1 MSSPLRR
8 RIRHAR
14 RLLGY
19 GALVVLILLATGV
32 AALNQLLPLVERH
45 PDKVAGWL
53 SERIGQPVAFEGARG
68 EWTRH
73 GPRFT
78 LQGLRIGAGERQL
91 AIGEAELLVS
101 VYSGLL
107 PGEPL
112 TALKVRDLALVLE
125 QGGDRR
131 WRVAGLPF
139 EPQPGVDPLD
149 TLEALGELQVEQA
162 RLSVRSPALRRPL
175 ELPRVDLRL
184 RVGGGSVRAGLRA
197 WADPASAPMAAVAEL
212 DRADWSGRL
221 WAGGER
227 LDLSAWSALIADTG
241 LVMAGSG
248 RIDLWARIEAQR
260 VMDVRTR
267 ADLAPLAMGARRPW
281 LPAEGDV
288 EVLTSPPVAYERA
301 NLLARWQA
309 NEQGDWQ
316 LHAPEL
322 HFHEPGR
329 AEPRRLDGLWLAGGR
344 RFALQAPRLDLVPV
358 RQAASLS
365 ARVPEGLRQ
374 WLHRAAPEG
383 ELRNVHA
390 EGDERAWRGEATLA
404 DVAWQA
410 NAGRPG
416 MQGLAGHAAL
426 DQDGGVLQLTRG
438 PARFEWPGRFREPLD
453 FDLDGLLGWWR
464 GAEGWTLGASGLSVR
479 GADFGTRLRAELVF
493 GADGGKPR
501 LDLAADV
508 DTTPV
513 TAASRFW
520 IEGKMPPATIDWLD
534 SALLEGEVREGR
546 AALGGDLDDWPFRA
560 GQGRFDARARV
571 AEARVRFNPAWPDAE
586 QMDLQVAFD
595 GPGMMLEGTGAIAG
609 NPVERVAGG
618 IADFRDPRLL
628 LDVRSV
634 TRAENLQALMLAS
647 PLAET
652 HGEHLRN
659 GRMAGAATVDLV
671 LDLPLAA
678 RLGDRRIEGRLDL
691 ADARLADPRWQVE
704 LRKVKG
710 RTHFSAGG
718 FYTEELAVEFD
729 GQPGVFSLA
738 VGHDTDDPALAARAR
753 LSGSFPIAGL
763 LARHEPLGWLQPHVA
778 GAAAWDIRV
787 DVPVAAPGQAA
798 PPARL
803 RVESD
808 LAGVALTLP
817 APLAKAPEVGLPL
830 RLDLPLPVSAGEVQL
845 RLGELAR
852 LRGRFGEQGE
862 LAGVLQLGGE
872 GGSLDLP
879 DSGLV
884 VQGRAATLDAAGWIG
899 FASEG
904 ADAPQ
909 GQARGSLL
917 RSVDLQVASLDLL
930 GSPFPDTRVRLLRE
944 PQRLRVDFD
953 GPALA
958 GEIEVPAAEGAT
970 VRGRLA
976 RLHWAEKTVV
986 QDPASDPDRVGPAP
1000 LATPESALVALPG
1013 EAGPPP
1019 RPGQDPGAIPPLD
1032 FEVAD
1037 LRVGTLVLGRAEL
1050 QARPRGDG
1058 LHIERFRTRSAS
1070 FRLDASGDWRRTS
1083 AGLSRSQFEVDFG
1096 ADALGDLLGAFGLG
1110 GMVEDGPTTGRLD
1123 GYWQG
1128 SPGEFS
1134 LARFNG
1140 RFKVE
1145 VGEGALLEV
1154 EPGGGGRVLGLISLA
1169 EIPRRL
1175 TLDFKDF
1182 FNKGFGFN
1190 TMAGEFVFANGTAST
1205 DLLLINGPA
1214 AEIRISGS
1222 TDLRRQ
1228 QYDQRIEVLPKAGGV
1243 LPAIGALAGG
1253 PVGAAVGAVAQ
1264 AVLQQPLKEA
1274 ARTVYRVTGPWGDPV
1289 VEVIEK
1295 GQPPA
1300 SAPPRQP

>member
-1 MSSPLRR
+1 MSSTLRR

-19 GALVVLILLATGV
+19 GALVVLIGLATGV

-53 SERIGQPVAFEGARG
+53 SERIGQPVAFKGARG

-125 QGGDRR
+125 QGQDRR

-197 WADPASAPMAAVAEL
+197 WADPASPPMAAVAEL

-227 LDLSAWSALIADTG
+227 LDLSAWSGLIADTG

-260 VMDVRTR
+260 VMDVRSR

-365 ARVPEGLRQ
+365 SRVPDGLRQ

-383 ELRNVHA
+383 ELHNVHA
-390 EGDERAWRGEATLA
+390 EGDERAWRGEASLA
-404 DVAWQA
+404 NVAWQA

-479 GADFGTRLRAELVF
+479 GADFGTRLRAELAF

-513 TAASRFW
+513 AAASRFW

-534 SALLEGEVREGR
+534 GALLEGEVREGR
-546 AALGGDLDDWPFRA
+546 AALGGDLDDWPFRE

-595 GPGMMLEGTGAIAG
+595 GPGMTLEGTGAIAA
-609 NPVERVAGG
+609 NPVDSVAGG
-618 IADFRDPRLL
+618 IADFKDPRLL
-628 LDVRSV
+628 LDVRSA

-647 PLAET
+647 PLAES

-659 GRMAGAATVDLV
+659 GRMAGGATVDLV
-671 LDLPLAA
+671 LDLPLAE

-704 LRKVKG
+704 LRKVNG

-729 GQPGVFSLA
+729 GQPGVFNLA

-753 LSGSFPIAGL
+753 LRGSFPIVGL
-763 LARHEPLGWLQPHVA
+763 LARHEPMDWLQPHVS
-778 GAAAWDIRV
+778 GAAGWDIRV
-787 DVPVAAPGQAA
+787 DVPATPPGQAA

-808 LAGVALTLP
+808 LAGVALDLP

-884 VQGRAATLDAAGWIG
+884 VEGRAATLDAAGWIG

-909 GQARGSLL
+909 GQARGNLL

-930 GSPFPDTRVRLLRE
+930 GSPFPDTRVRLRRD

-976 RLHWAEKTVV
+976 RLHWADKAVV
-986 QDPASDPDRVGPAP
+986 EDPAGDPDRVGPAP
-1000 LATPESALVALPG
+1000 LSTPDSAQVALPG

-1037 LRVGTLVLGRAEL
+1037 LRVGKLVLGRAEL

-1058 LHIERFRTRSAS
+1058 LHIERFRTRSAG

-1083 AGLSRSQFEVDFG
+1083 AGLTRSQFEVGFG

-1110 GMVEDGPTTGRLD
+1110 GMIEDGPTTGRLD

-1145 VGEGALLEV
+1145 VGEGALLEL

-1190 TMAGEFVFANGTAST
+1190 TMSGEFVFANGSAST

-1228 QYDQRIEVLPKAGGV
+1228 QYDQRIEVLPKTGGV

-1274 ARTVYRVTGPWGDPV
+1274 GRTVYKVTGPWGDPV

>member
-32 AALNQLLPLVERH
+32 GALNQLLPLVERN
-45 PDKVAGWL
+45 PEKIAGWL
-53 SERIGQPVAFEGARG
+53 SERIGEPVAFEGARG
-68 EWTRH
+68 EWTRR

-78 LQGLRIGAGERQL
+78 LQGLRIGAGEREL
-91 AIGEAELLVS
+91 AIGEAELLVA

-112 TALKVRDLALVLE
+112 TELKVRDLALALE
-125 QGGDRR
+125 QGEDRR
-131 WRVAGLPF
+131 WRLVGLPF
-139 EPQPGVDPLD
+139 EPLPGVDPLD

-162 RLSVRSPALRRPL
+162 HLTVRSPALGRPL
-175 ELPRVDLRL
+175 EVPRVDLRL
-184 RVGGGSVRAGLRA
+184 RVGANAVRAGVRA
-197 WADPASAPMAAVAEL
+197 WADPKSTPMSAVAEL
-212 DRADWSGRL
+212 SRGDWSGKL
-221 WAGGER
+221 WAGGEG
-227 LDLSAWSALIADTG
+227 LNLSAWSGLMADTG
-241 LVMAGSG
+241 LVVAGSG
-248 RIDLWARIEAQR
+248 RIDLWASIEAQR
-260 VMDVRTR
+260 VMDVRSR
-267 ADLAPLAMGARRPW
+267 ADLAPLAVGARRPW
-281 LPAEGDV
+281 LPGEDEA
-288 EVLTSPPVAYERA
+288 LTSPPVAYERA

-309 NEQGDWQ
+309 NEDGDWQ
-316 LHAPEL
+316 MHAPEL

-365 ARVPEGLRQ
+365 GHVPAGLRQ
-374 WLHRAAPEG
+374 WLHRASPEG
-383 ELRNVHA
+383 ALRNVRV
-390 EGDERAWRGEATLA
+390 EGDEHAWRGEAALD

-426 DQDGGVLQLTRG
+426 DQDGGVLQLRRG
-438 PARFEWPGRFREPLD
+438 PARFEWPGRFRQPID

-464 GAEGWTLGASGLSVR
+464 SADGWTLGASGLSVR
-479 GADFGTRLRAELVF
+479 GADFGTRLRAELAF

-513 TAASRFW
+513 TAAGRFA
-520 IEGKMPPATIDWLD
+520 IEGRMPPATIEWLD
-534 SALLEGEVREGR
+534 NALLEGEVRDGR
-546 AALGGDLDDWPFRA
+546 AALGGDLDDWPFRNGA
-560 GQGRFDARARV
+560 GRFDARARV
-571 AEARVRFNPAWPDAE
+571 AETRVRFNKAWPDAE

-595 GPGMMLEGTGAIAG
+595 GPGMTLEGTGAIAG

-618 IADFRDPRLL
+618 IADFKDPRLL

-647 PLAET
+647 PLADT

-659 GRMAGAATVDLV
+659 GRMAGRAEVDLV

-678 RLGDRRIEGRLDL
+678 RLGDRRIEGTLDL
-691 ADARLADPRWQVE
+691 AEARLADPRWQVD

-718 FYTEELAVEFD
+718 FYTEDLAVEFD

-753 LSGSFPIAGL
+753 LRGAFPIAGL
-763 LARHEPLGWLQPHVA
+763 LARHEPLDWLQPHVA
-778 GAAAWDIRV
+778 GAAGWDIRV
-787 DVPVAAPGQAA
+787 DVPAAPPGQAA
-798 PPARL
+798 PPSRL

-852 LRGRFGEQGE
+852 LRGRFGEEGE

-879 DSGLV
+879 DTGLV

-899 FASEG
+899 FAAAERGEG
-904 ADAPQ
+904 Q
-909 GQARGSLL
+909 GEARGALI

-930 GSPFPDTRVRLLRE
+930 GSPFPDTRVRLRRE
-944 PQRLRVDFD
+944 PQATRVDFD

-958 GEIEVPAAEGAT
+958 GEIELPVAEGAA

-976 RLHWAEKTVV
+976 RLHWAEKAITGE
-986 QDPASDPDRVGPAP
+986 AEGEPDRVGPAA
-1000 LATPESALVALPG
+1000 LATPESALVDLP
-1013 EAGPPP
+1013 AGSPAPPQK
-1019 RPGQDPGAIPPLD
+1019 PGQDPGAIPALD

-1037 LRVGTLVLGRAEL
+1037 LRVGKLVLGKAEL
-1050 QARPRGDG
+1050 KARPRSGG
-1058 LHIERFRTRSAS
+1058 LHIEYFRTRSPD
-1070 FRLDASGDWRRTS
+1070 FRLDANGDWQRTS
-1083 AGLSRSQFEVDFG
+1083 AGLTRSQFEVDFR
-1096 ADALGDLLGAFGLG
+1096 AEALGDLLGAFGLG

-1140 RFKVE
+1140 RFLVE

-1190 TMAGEFVFANGTAST
+1190 TMAGEFVFANGSAST
-1205 DLLLINGPA
+1205 ELLLINGPA

-1228 QYDQRIEVLPKAGGV
+1228 QYDQRIEVLPKTGGV

-1253 PVGAAVGAVAQ
+1253 PVGAAVGAMAQ

-1274 ARTVYRVTGPWGDPV
+1274 ARTVYRVTGPWGEPV
-1289 VEVIEK
+1289 VEVIETGPPPVPPP
-1295 GQPPA
+1295 GQP
-1300 SAPPRQP
+1300 

>member
-45 PDKVAGWL
+45 PDKVADWL

-125 QGGDRR
+125 QGADRR

-184 RVGGGSVRAGLRA
+184 RVGGGSVRAGVRA

-316 LHAPEL
+316 VHAPEL

-404 DVAWQA
+404 DVAWRA

-479 GADFGTRLRAELVF
+479 GADFGTRLRAELAF

-534 SALLEGEVREGR
+534 NALLEGEVREGR

-595 GPGMMLEGTGAIAG
+595 GPGMALEGSGAIAS
-609 NPVERVAGG
+609 NPVDRVAGG
-618 IADFRDPRLL
+618 IADFKDPRLL
-628 LDVRSV
+628 LDVRSG

-659 GRMAGAATVDLV
+659 GRMAGGAVVDLV
-671 LDLPLAA
+671 LDLPLAE

-704 LRKVKG
+704 LRKVNG

-729 GQPGVFSLA
+729 GQPGVFNLA

-753 LSGSFPIAGL
+753 LRGSFPIVGL
-763 LARHEPLGWLQPHVA
+763 LARHEPLDWLQPHVS
-778 GAAAWDIRV
+778 GAADWDIRV
-787 DVPVAAPGQAA
+787 DVPATPPGQAA

-808 LAGVALTLP
+808 LAGVALGLP

-862 LAGVLQLGGE
+862 LAGVLQLGGD

-884 VQGRAATLDAAGWIG
+884 VEGRAATLDAAGWIG

-904 ADAPQ
+904 DAPQ
-909 GQARGSLL
+909 GKSRGSLL

-930 GSPFPDTRVRLLRE
+930 GSPFPDTRVRLRRD

-976 RLHWAEKTVV
+976 RLHWADKAVV
-986 QDPASDPDRVGPAP
+986 DDPASDPDRVGPAP
-1000 LATPESALVALPG
+1000 LATPESALAALPG

-1037 LRVGTLVLGRAEL
+1037 LRVGTLALGRAEL

-1083 AGLSRSQFEVDFG
+1083 AGLSRSQFEVEFG

-1110 GMVEDGPTTGRLD
+1110 GMIEDGPTTGRLD

-1140 RFKVE
+1140 RFKVD
-1145 VGEGALLEV
+1145 VGEGALLEL

>member
-53 SERIGQPVAFEGARG
+53 SERIGLPVAFEGARG

-73 GPRFT
+73 GPRFG
-78 LQGLRIGAGERQL
+78 LRGLRIGAGDRQL

-112 TALKVRDLALVLE
+112 TALKVRDLALALE
-125 QGGDRR
+125 QGEDRR
-131 WRVAGLPF
+131 WRLVGLPF
-139 EPQPGVDPLD
+139 EPVPGVDPLD

-162 RLSVRSPALRRPL
+162 RLVVRSPALRRPL

-184 RVGGGSVRAGLRA
+184 RVGADGVRAGVRA
-197 WADPASAPMAAVAEL
+197 WADPASPPMAAVAEL

-227 LDLSAWSALIADTG
+227 LELSAWSGLIADTG

-248 RIDLWARIEAQR
+248 RIDLWATIEAQR
-260 VMDVRTR
+260 VMDVRSR

-288 EVLTSPPVAYERA
+288 QVLTSPPVAYERA

-309 NEQGDWQ
+309 NEAGDWQ

-365 ARVPEGLRQ
+365 GRVPDGLRQ

-390 EGDERAWRGEATLA
+390 EGDGRAWRGEATLA
-404 DVAWQA
+404 EVAWRA
-410 NAGRPG
+410 NAGQPG

-426 DQDGGVLQLTRG
+426 DQDGGVMQLSRG

-464 GAEGWTLGASGLSVR
+464 GADGWTLGASGLSVR
-479 GADFGTRLRAELVF
+479 GADFGTRLRAELAF

-513 TAASRFW
+513 TAAGRFSM
-520 IEGKMPPATIDWLD
+520 EGKMPPATIQWLD
-534 SALLEGEVREGR
+534 EALLEGEVRDGR
-546 AALGGDLDDWPFRA
+546 AALGGDLDDWPFRE

-571 AEARVRFNPAWPDAE
+571 AETRVRFNEAWPDAE

-595 GPGMMLEGTGAIAG
+595 GPGMTLEGTGAIAG

-618 IADFRDPRLL
+618 IADFKDPRLL

-647 PLAET
+647 PLAES

-659 GRMAGAATVDLV
+659 GRMAGAAAVDLV

-678 RLGDRRIEGRLDL
+678 RLGGRRIEGRLDL
-691 ADARLADPRWQVE
+691 SEARLADPRWQVE
-704 LRKVKG
+704 LGKVNG

-718 FYTEELAVEFD
+718 FYTEDLAVEFD
-729 GQPGVFSLA
+729 GQPGVFNLA

-753 LSGSFPIAGL
+753 LRGAFPIAGL
-763 LARHEPLGWLQPHVA
+763 LARHEPLDWLQPHVS

-787 DVPVAAPGQAA
+787 DVPASAPGQSA
-798 PPARL
+798 PPSRL

-808 LAGVALTLP
+808 LAGVALSLP

-852 LRGRFGEQGE
+852 LRGRFGQDGE

-872 GGSLDLP
+872 GGSFDLP
-879 DSGLV
+879 ERGLV
-884 VQGRAATLDAAGWIG
+884 VEGRAATLDAAGWIG
-899 FASEG
+899 FAAAG
-904 ADAPQ
+904 ADEPQ
-909 GQARGSLL
+909 GQARGALL
-917 RSVDLQVASLDLL
+917 RSVDLQVATLDLL
-930 GSPFPDTRVRLLRE
+930 GSPFPDTRVRLRRDA
-944 PQRLRVDFD
+944 QRMRVDFD

-976 RLHWAEKTVV
+976 RLHWAGKTLVE
-986 QDPASDPDRVGPAP
+986 DAASNPDLAGPSP
-1000 LATPESALVALPG
+1000 LATPEAALVELPR
-1013 EAGPPP
+1013 AGAPVS
-1019 RPGQDPGAIPPLD
+1019 RPGQDPSTIPPLD
-1032 FEVAD
+1032 FEVGD
-1037 LRVGTLVLGRAEL
+1037 LRVGELVMGRAEL
-1050 QARPRGDG
+1050 RAQPRGEG
-1058 LHIERFRTRSAS
+1058 LRIERFSTRAPG
-1070 FRLDASGDWRRTS
+1070 FRLDASGDWQRTS
-1083 AGLSRSQFEVDFG
+1083 AGLSRSQFVVEFG
-1096 ADALGDLLGAFGLG
+1096 VDALGDLLGAFGLG
-1110 GMVEDGPTTGRLD
+1110 GMVEEGPTTGRLD

-1190 TMAGEFVFANGTAST
+1190 TMAGEFVFANGSAST

-1228 QYDQRIEVLPKAGGV
+1228 QYDQRIEVLPKTGGV

-1274 ARTVYRVTGPWGDPV
+1274 ARTVYRVTGPWGEPV
-1289 VEVIEK
+1289 VEVIET
-1295 GQPPA
+1295 GPPPVPP
-1300 SAPPRQP
+1300 PPRQP